1 MNNYKAE
8 PASLSRM
15 AIGFLACIGAIT
27 VLICATPIA
36 SWWATRL
43 AGPWDDPKGDVLI
56 VLGGS
61 LLDPGLLGTN
71 SYWRSIY
78 ALQAWRSGGFHDIFL
93 TGGSDPQSPVAT
105 LMADFLKSQGVPA
118 AAIHVETRSNSTR
131 ENALYSKPLLDQL
144 PGTKVLLTS
153 DYHMYRARRVFEKAG
168 IAVQPRPFPDARK
181 RGSTWIGRVP
191 AFYDVVIETAKIV
204 YYRWQN
210 WI

>member
-8 PASLSRM
+8 PVSLSRI
-15 AIGFLACIGAIT
+15 AVRFLACIGSFTI
-27 VLICATPIA
+27 LISATPLA

-78 ALQAWRSGGFHDIFL
+78 ALQAWRGGGFHDIFL

-118 AAIHVETRSNSTR
+118 AAIHVETRSNTTR
-131 ENALYSKPLLDQL
+131 ENAMYSKPLLDQL

-168 IAVQPRPFPDARK
+168 IAVLPRPFPDARK
-181 RGSTWIGRVP
+181 RGATWIGHWP
-191 AFYDVVIETAKIV
+191 AFNDVCMETVKIV
-204 YYRWQN
+204 YYRWKN

>member
-8 PASLSRM
+8 PTPLSRI
-15 AIGFLACIGAIT
+15 AVRILACLGAFT
-27 VLICATPIA
+27 LLVCATPLA

-61 LLDPGLLGTN
+61 LLDPGLLGIN

-78 ALQAWRSGGFHDIFL
+78 ALQAWRSGGFRDIFL

-118 AAIHVETRSNSTR
+118 TAIHVETQSNTTR
-131 ENALYSKPLLDQL
+131 ENATYSKPLLDRL

-153 DYHMYRARRVFEKAG
+153 DYHMYRARRAFEKAG
-168 IAVQPRPFPDARK
+168 IPVLPRPFPDVRK
-181 RGSTWIGRVP
+181 RGSTWIGRWP
-191 AFYDVVIETAKIV
+191 AFNDVVIETAKIV
-204 YYRWQN
+204 YYRWKN